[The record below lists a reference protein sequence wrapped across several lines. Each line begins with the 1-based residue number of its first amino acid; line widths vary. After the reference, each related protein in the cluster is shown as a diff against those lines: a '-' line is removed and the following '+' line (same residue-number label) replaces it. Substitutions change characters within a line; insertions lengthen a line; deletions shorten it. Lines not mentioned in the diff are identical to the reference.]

1 MSGAILH
8 HSFHS
13 FPRDAGTGRRRR
25 IGAGGRRT
33 GDGGARS
40 PGEGARREAGARLAA
55 REDGEGRGSVRAAGS
70 PRGQGGGGWL
80 LREVWVCWSLGLG
93 LGRLGQLGLGLV
105 GRLVGLAGHPPKPF
119 FFLLLIFRRG
129 FGAY

>member
-1 MSGAILH
+1 M
-8 HSFHS
+8 
-13 FPRDAGTGRRRR
+13 
-25 IGAGGRRT
+25 
-33 GDGGARS
+33 GDGGAQS

-70 PRGQGGGGWL
+70 PRGQGGSGWL

-105 GRLVGLAGHPPKPF
+105 GRPVGLAGHPPKPF
-119 FFLLLIFRRG
+119 FSIINFQKRFWGILKLI
-129 FGAY
+129 